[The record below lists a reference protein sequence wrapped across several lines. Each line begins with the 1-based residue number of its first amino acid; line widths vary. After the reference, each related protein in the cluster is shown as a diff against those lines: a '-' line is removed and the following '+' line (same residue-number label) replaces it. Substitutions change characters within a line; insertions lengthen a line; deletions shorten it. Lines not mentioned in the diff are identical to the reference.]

1 MQLII
6 RHLSV
11 PVENACTRLRR
22 LGPSRPPLCG
32 MTGAADLSQPSCDGS
47 TSDGLRTLSGWQ
59 LLLEIDRKSSLRAY
73 QELGSKLP
81 RWSVML
87 LEHSGSGVLWLPL
100 TPAIWSVKWLSPAAR
115 LCWANCFV
123 LLWIDIALTGILKAT
138 FRRKRPIYN
147 HVGDFLVVVAVDQY
161 SFPSG
166 HAARVSCL
174 AMLAWICWRWQYAAA
189 AAAWAVTVA
198 ISRAIMGRHY
208 LGDVIAGL
216 LLGFASAALLTQGTM
231 SADGFIVKLST
242 SEWLHTQAL
251 QLLKY

>member
-1 MQLII
+1 MQLI

-87 LEHSGSGVLWLPL
+87 LEHSGKRRRRCALLRASQRFGVCERMAPFSCVMPIDWLNLRLLPFRRQQASHLFRLHISGPCWPTLRAAVGYDVTFNMPYAGSGVLWLPL

-138 FRRKRPIYN
+138 FRRKVRSLDLFGSQRVGLVPI
-147 HVGDFLVVVAVDQY
+147 
-161 SFPSG
+161 
-166 HAARVSCL
+166 C
-174 AMLAWICWRWQYAAA
+174 
-189 AAAWAVTVA
+189 
-198 ISRAIMGRHY
+198 
-208 LGDVIAGL
+208 
-216 LLGFASAALLTQGTM
+216 
-231 SADGFIVKLST
+231 
-242 SEWLHTQAL
+242 
-251 QLLKY
+251 